1 MKKIIILFSV
11 FLIFNLN
18 INSAFAYS
26 ELVTDYDLKLSSD
39 VKYYDNSNFYLQE
52 RLGGVGALKLGST
65 VIGGITTL
73 VGSAGLSSVLLGAGG
88 IALGVVGAGMV
99 VNGMFE
105 TYDKFKEFSISQSQL
120 DSLNSSFNA
129 SIDKVGNMTLS
140 FANDIQS
147 AMSYATSLLGSY
159 LGKGSKTY
167 EGDSQYYYNI
177 PNGARLAYSRT
188 CKNCLYVYPP
198 KDHVWVG
205 YVKLGDDIVLGAF
218 DEVTFVSSYNN
229 DLSQVDVTITSYS
242 AFNGSKYY
250 DSTTNSWKTVPGYL
264 PYKLSVPM
272 RYDSSTGTRNFDLS
286 LLGDYSTVPIDTMKD
301 LMNKNHLFQ
310 PQDKTLTIPS
320 SYLKSVNPSL
330 VFENGK
336 YVDSTTKEEVDVKD
350 IAIPFPNVWNE
361 TTGFGWTN
369 DLDAVLR
376 PQAPSIPDTDVVP
389 PGSLPLPGNP
399 PLDWSWVQNLP
410 KLLSDILAAIVA
422 LAQSLGLTIAEVL
435 QNILSLPLE
444 IVKALFTALVS
455 ALDYLFIPRQDVIV
469 GAFEPLK
476 DSFDLKFPVFAQI
489 KGMLSNVAF
498 DTCRRPEIII
508 SIPEFL
514 GGGQHDL
521 LDYSFVDKFRPLL
534 LSFQK
539 MYIYLIFAIHVF
551 KKLPNVISG
560 GGDSD

>member
-1 MKKIIILFSV
+1 MKKIIILCSV
-11 FLIFNLN
+11 LLIFNLN
-18 INSAFAYS
+18 INSSFAYS
-26 ELVTDYDLKLSSD
+26 ELVTDDDLSSD
-39 VKYYDNSNFYLQE
+39 VKYYDNSNLYLQE

-88 IALGVVGAGMV
+88 IALGVVGASMV
-99 VNGMFE
+99 VDGMFE
-105 TYDKFKEFSISQSQL
+105 TYDKFKEFSVSQSQL

-129 SIDKVGNMTLS
+129 SIDKIGNMTLS

-159 LGKGSKTY
+159 LGKGSKSY

-229 DLSQVDVTITSYS
+229 DFSQVDVTITSYS

-250 DSTTNSWKTVPGYL
+250 DSTTKSWKTVPGYL
-264 PYKLSVPM
+264 PYKLIVPM

-286 LLGDYSTVPIDTMKD
+286 LLGDYSTVLIDTMKD

-336 YVDSTTKEEVDVKD
+336 YVDSATKDEVDVKD

-369 DLDAVLR
+369 DLDAVLK

-455 ALDYLFIPRQDVIV
+455 ALDYLFIPSQDVIV

>member
-26 ELVTDYDLKLSSD
+26 ELVTDDDLSSD

-88 IALGVVGAGMV
+88 IALGVVGASMV
-99 VNGMFE
+99 VDGMFE
-105 TYDKFKEFSISQSQL
+105 TYDKFKEFSVSQSQL
-120 DSLNSSFNA
+120 DLLNSSFTA
-129 SIDKVGNMTLS
+129 SIDKIGNMTLS

-159 LGKGSKTY
+159 LGKGSKSY
-167 EGDSQYYYNI
+167 DGGIQYYYNI
-177 PNGARLAYSRT
+177 PDGARLSYDRT
-188 CKNCLYVYPP
+188 CKACLYVYAP
-198 KDHVWVG
+198 KNHVWVG
-205 YVKLGDDIVLGAF
+205 NVKLGDDIVLGVF
-218 DEVTFVSSYNN
+218 DRLTFVARYDN
-229 DLSQVDVTITSYS
+229 DLTQVDIEIDSST
-242 AFNGSKYY
+242 AFNATKYY
-250 DSTTNSWKTVPGYL
+250 DSSTNSWKTVPGYL

-272 RYDSSTGTRNFDLS
+272 RYDSDTITRNFDLS
-286 LLGDYSTVPIDTMKD
+286 LLGDYSTVSIDTMED

-310 PQDKTLTIPS
+310 AQEKTLTIPS

-336 YVDSTTKEEVDVKD
+336 YVDSATKEEVDVKD

-399 PLDWSWVQNLP
+399 PLDWSWVQDLP
-410 KLLSDILAAIVA
+410 KLLSDILASIIA

-435 QNILSLPLE
+435 QNVLSLPLE